1 MPSRDIGSDGM
12 ANISVRGVEE
22 KALRKLK
29 ETARKRG
36 ISLNGLITEMLN
48 AGTGLALPP
57 ATPVEHDN
65 LDRLAGTWSAQDAR
79 EFQDATATFAQVDED
94 LWH

>member
-1 MPSRDIGSDGM
+1 M

-29 ETARKRG
+29 ETARRRG

-48 AGTGLALPP
+48 EGTGQKRSV
-57 ATPVEHDN
+57 TPVEHDD
-65 LDRLAGTWSAQDAR
+65 LDRLAGTWSAQEAR
-79 EFQDATATFAQVDED
+79 EFEDATVKFAQVDED
-94 LWH
+94 LWR

>member
-1 MPSRDIGSDGM
+1 M

-29 ETARKRG
+29 ETARRRG

-48 AGTGLALPP
+48 EGTGQKRSV
-57 ATPVEHDN
+57 TPVEHDD
-65 LDRLAGTWSAQDAR
+65 LDRLAGTWSAQDIR
-79 EFQDATATFAQVDED
+79 EFQDATATFAQVDKD
-94 LWH
+94 LWR

>member
-1 MPSRDIGSDGM
+1 M

-29 ETARKRG
+29 ETARRRG

-48 AGTGLALPP
+48 EENGQKRPV
-57 ATPVEHDN
+57 TPVEHDD
-65 LDRLAGTWSAQDAR
+65 LDRLAGTWSAQDTR
-79 EFQDATATFAQVDED
+79 EFQDATATFAQVDKEF
-94 LWH
+94 WR